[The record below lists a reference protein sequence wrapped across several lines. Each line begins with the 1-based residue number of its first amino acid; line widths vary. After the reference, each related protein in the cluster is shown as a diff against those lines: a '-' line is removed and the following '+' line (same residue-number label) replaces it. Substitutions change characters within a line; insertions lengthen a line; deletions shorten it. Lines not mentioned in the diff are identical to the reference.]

1 MQVRKNRMILY
12 AVIIEPFDD
21 GTEYVKEGSMWTVK
35 RHKTFDTKE
44 AAEEEAKRWNTG
56 KVVEW
61 STP

>member
-1 MQVRKNRMILY
+1 MILY
-12 AVIIEPFDD
+12 AIVIEPFDD
-21 GTEYVKEGSMWTVK
+21 GTEYVKEGAIWSVETPIK
-35 RHKTFDTKE
+35 LFDTKE

>member
-1 MQVRKNRMILY
+1 MILY

-21 GTEYVKEGSMWTVK
+21 GTEYVKEGSMWTVETPIK
-35 RHKTFDTKE
+35 LFDTKE

-61 STP
+61 LTP

>member
-1 MQVRKNRMILY
+1 MILY
-12 AVIIEPFDD
+12 AIVIEPFDD
-21 GTEYVKEGSMWTVK
+21 GTEYVKEGSIWSVETPVK
-35 RHKTFDTKE
+35 LFDTKE

>member
-1 MQVRKNRMILY
+1 MILY
-12 AVIIEPFDD
+12 AIVIEPFDD
-21 GTEYVKEGSMWTVK
+21 GTEYVKEGSIWSVETPIK
-35 RHKTFDTKE
+35 LFDTKE

>member
-1 MQVRKNRMILY
+1 MILY
-12 AVIIEPFDD
+12 AIVIEPFDD
-21 GTEYVKEGSMWTVK
+21 GTEYVKEGSVWSVETPVK
-35 RHKTFDTKE
+35 LFDTKE

>member
-1 MQVRKNRMILY
+1 MILY
-12 AVIIEPFDD
+12 AIVIEPFDD
-21 GTEYVKEGSMWTVK
+21 GTEYVKEGSMWTVETPIK
-35 RHKTFDTKE
+35 LFDTKE

>member
-1 MQVRKNRMILY
+1 LILY
-12 AVIIEPFDD
+12 AIVIEPFDD
-21 GTEYVKEGSMWTVK
+21 GTEYVKEGSIWSVETPIK
-35 RHKTFDTKE
+35 LFDTKE